1 MPPLKRVSRDK
12 KQKKQQQKVDEQPPE
27 DSRPPAPA
35 AILTEAQAPDSMP
48 DSLPSTSP
56 GRDEGSPQA
65 WVEVRTPQRLEDQQT
80 TAEPTQTSTQT
91 STSISTS
98 STVAVG
104 KPVGTDNED
113 FLVDWFRDR
122 PFFYNQRDP
131 DFKNRQKKDRLLAE
145 VGAKLGLSGPD
156 VGRWFKSMR
165 NVYGKWLRHGKS
177 GQADESLT
185 PRQQWTLKSFKFLDE
200 HMRVQSSSLTLGR
213 VSITPLISLNLN
225 FTFSNCLMFFF

>member
-1 MPPLKRVSRDK
+1 MPPLKRPKRDR
-12 KQKKQQQKVDEQPPE
+12 KQKKKVDEQPPE

-35 AILTEAQAPDSMP
+35 AIPTEAQAPDS
-48 DSLPSTSP
+48 LPPTSP

-65 WVEVRTPQRLEDQQT
+65 WVEVRTPEGLEDQQIPAAQ
-80 TAEPTQTSTQT
+80 TATQTSTT
-91 STSISTS
+91 I
-98 STVAVG
+98 TVAVG
-104 KPVGTDNED
+104 KPAVTGDHED
-113 FLVDWFRDR
+113 RLVDWFRDR

-131 DFKNRQKKDRLLAE
+131 EFKNRQKKDRLLAE
-145 VGAKLGLSGPD
+145 VGAELGLSGPD
-156 VGRWFKSMR
+156 VGHWFKSMR

-213 VSITPLISLNLN
+213 VSITPFISLNLN
-225 FTFSNCLMFFF
+225 FTFSNCLMFFFRV